1 MASRFNTRVLYTL
14 FSALVVIGGTVAAI
28 QYAKGNYRITR
39 QGFVPE
45 SGLLSAN
52 SFPPG
57 AEVIINGKLS
67 TATDDTVYL
76 EPGEYTIEII
86 KDGYWPWKKK
96 LKLQPELV
104 VQTNAQ
110 LFPVAPSLTPLT
122 FTGVQNV
129 SPSPDGQKIIYYS
142 ASASAKTKNGLY
154 LMELTNNPLSL
165 QRGPRQV
172 AEDNA
177 TFNLAKAKLIWSPD
191 SNEILLGDGS
201 RQVLLELDRKNDLA
215 ALPDVSFRSQQ
226 ILSEWEEEM
235 YLRERQFL
243 SKFPEEMMVVA
254 TQSAQ
259 NVYFSPD
266 KKRLLYTYT
275 ASSSTTLPE
284 GLTPP
289 VPATNTQIEER
300 TLTQGKTY
308 IYDREEDKN
317 FAIGTFASK
326 QFPNKKLLATDLFNR
341 SPLTLEASPS
351 AFRRLQATQSA
362 LTSQNFSTY
371 HTPLYSNTF
380 QWFPDSNHL
389 LYTAENRIQIMGYD
403 TTNDTTVFSGL
414 LANNFVYPWP
424 DGSKLLILTTF
435 NPETP
440 LNLYAIELK

>member
-1 MASRFNTRVLYTL
+1 MRVLYTL
-14 FSALVVIGGTVAAI
+14 FSALVIIGGTVAAI

-57 AEVIINGKLS
+57 AEVLINSKLV

-76 EPGEYTIEII
+76 EPGEYDVEIT
-86 KDGYWPWKKK
+86 KDGYWPWKKH

-129 SPSPDGQKIIYYS
+129 SPSPDGQKIVYYS
-142 ASASAKTKNGLY
+142 ASASAKAKNGLY
-154 LMELTNNPLSL
+154 LMELTNNPLSI
-165 QRGPRQV
+165 QRGPRHI
-172 AEDNA
+172 AENNA
-177 TFNLAKAKLIWSPD
+177 NFDLANARLVWSPD
-191 SNEILLGDGS
+191 SNEILLIDKQ
-201 RQVLLELDRKNDLA
+201 RQVLLEMDRKNDLA
-215 ALPDVSFRSQQ
+215 TLPDVSFKSQQ

-235 YLRERQFL
+235 YVRERQFL
-243 SKFPEEMMVVA
+243 SKFPPAVIEVA
-254 TQSAQ
+254 TKSAQ

-275 ASSSTTLPE
+275 ASTSTTLAE

-289 VPATNTQIEER
+289 VPSTNSYPEER
-300 TLTQGKTY
+300 TLTQGKVY

-317 FAIGTFASK
+317 FMVGSATTKGY
-326 QFPNKKLLATDLFNR
+326 PNKNLLATDLFNR
-341 SPLTLEASPS
+341 SPLKLEASPS
-351 AFRRLQATQSA
+351 AFQKLQATQSA
-362 LTSQNFSTY
+362 MTAQNFSTY
-371 HTPLYSNTF
+371 HTALYSNTF

-389 LYTAENRIQIMGYD
+389 LYTVDNRIQIAGYD

-414 LANNFVYPWP
+414 LANGFVYPWP

-435 NPETP
+435 NPESP
-440 LNLYAIELK
+440 LNLYVIELK